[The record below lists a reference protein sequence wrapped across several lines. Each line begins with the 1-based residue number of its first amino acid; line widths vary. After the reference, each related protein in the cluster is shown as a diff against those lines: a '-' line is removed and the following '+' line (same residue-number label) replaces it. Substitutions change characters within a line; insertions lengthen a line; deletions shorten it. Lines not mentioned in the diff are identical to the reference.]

1 MTDSDVRQLRD
12 ELQEL
17 KIEMTDRLARI
28 ETKLENTRGS
38 GTSASQA
45 LSKSAMELGKLALQ
59 VVAAVIAALL
69 AVRGGGTP

>member
-1 MTDSDVRQLRD
+1 MTDSDVRQLRE

-17 KIEMTDRLARI
+17 RLEMTDRLARI
-28 ETKLENTRGS
+28 ETKLEQGSGS
-38 GTSASQA
+38 GTGQA
-45 LSKSAMELGKLALQ
+45 LGKSALELGKMALQ